1 MERFR
6 LNSPYR
12 MRLNSLST
20 PLIQQSRLD
29 PNTQMRV
36 LTDPLLNISYRR
48 QFEDYEQNLFT
59 EAIGRVEGAAI
70 GAGLGYAAGTIIGS
84 VVSLLVPGD
93 FGAIAVAGAVIGGA
107 AGGASA
113 DYTTFHAVND
123 MFSTVIIDS
132 FKQNP
137 AMGVLNTLAFTGK
150 SMDLLMGG
158 EFIRSTISAAITGND
173 VFENV
178 ARAYGA
184 HEDGRTEYD
193 FSVLREQMGIDL
205 GSFGNT
211 VFDMTGEI
219 LTDPGSWG
227 GITGKLLTRGK
238 AGKAIAESLDEVN
251 SSMKVITK
259 QAMKD
264 PKLMKQL
271 ARSFRHGNK
280 DEILSV
286 MKNMVDKRK
295 TKAINEE
302 VLSKFI
308 SNVQDS
314 AIKNTGYRAYKM
326 FSQIDEAD
334 DFLTANIFRLSNPP
348 IAAWH
353 GLKKSANFINEKW
366 LYNLAPDSKAAEAIS
381 KSMDFIFGNRS
392 KVNFIKE
399 GVVSARKY
407 ISDKYNESKALYKE
421 GTFEYFL
428 ENVLDPTESAYYKD
442 LVKKGNTDIN
452 SPIFNNIRE
461 AYVKHKDEVLAKL
474 KQQTNQN
481 AKRVL
486 EINSEVNKLDKQLEK
501 IMGDKKHR
509 VQLDDELRQEYKKL
523 YDKRKQLEQEFRNI
537 AKQENDVIWQT
548 RVINRTPKDK
558 EFNKILRELKKLASL
573 TRGQMPGEEKQAV
586 KLIKRLVKLI
596 NESDG
601 EQYLDE
607 IMFAYR
613 NQPTLLDFLKKNIDD
628 EIIKEL
634 KETYSD
640 KSSKYI
646 NDLVKSSPK
655 YRQRILLE
663 EIQNLNRLKT
673 DANESKFNI
682 LKEQLGELTT
692 TALKENP
699 TLETFELYKDK
710 EFFSKAMG
718 LINDF
723 KNKYLFDSLKDD
735 EFILKTDIVKQTEID
750 LKKQVKEINKI
761 AKFNNILSSSRLS
774 EFSEFGYY
782 ISKTRN
788 SNDILTEQFRETFN
802 DVVQKLNELSTI
814 SKDTSLKEAV
824 NLINTVVG
832 SYVKVDSGIS
842 QTYRNL
848 KTIKKRLSNIKPDT
862 LLNKVRRKL
871 NLSYQNVSFQKIPN
885 EIYFNEANINK
896 LISEFENFKRFDK
909 YKEAD
914 YNSMIEELKEI
925 KLSREVFEGEAI
937 LDYIDPIVFRDLRFT
952 TLDDIKQYA
961 LHTVRSRYHPL
972 IISNL
977 DEAERII
984 NFSYNLSKQ
993 NITDDKLKTE
1003 FIKFLD
1009 EFKKFINDTKRS
1021 TYEKWSGKKIYSFM
1035 DTINEQ
1041 LEKFQVLQTKFAV
1054 SSMKFEFHFIK
1065 KTYEELIDNVLVSSM
1080 KIKKQ
1085 CLQKLTPFLMGKG
1098 LSLDDISSLEIQY
1111 EGEQFIEK
1119 ISELTEVPVDRLV
1132 EIIPDFSKYR
1142 DAYNNYDDYK
1152 HMLGIMGSCEVS
1164 LDKLSVLISDLKGV
1178 TENQLAWGV
1187 LDDIVYSSNSS
1198 IKNIIDNLNSPM
1210 FDLETV
1216 LSETFNLMSR
1226 NKIILD
1232 IFNGT
1237 DDIMLN
1243 SVIKRVGE
1251 IEQLLDNL
1259 LNSKISRDEFKLSAE
1274 EKMNLIQSVRN
1285 FAYKD
1290 KLIRNKFGFEFKI
1303 KTKDGKF
1310 YYDTSKYSSNFK
1322 VFIDDLTKKI
1332 DSRDIKLHELLNYN
1346 INFVKEIIEEN
1357 KKIDPENISIL
1368 SKLFDNGSDELNK
1381 GLINSLFTEDYTKN
1395 LTLNHILKHIRSNNK
1410 SKKDFFKKNVK
1421 NFKYVVVDT
1430 ETMNLYQG
1438 LLSISYREFFYDNTG
1453 KLIKGKEKVMYLNP
1467 SEIRKDWVEDVET
1480 DSLNEDI
1487 LKSLGIK
1494 RDFSKG
1500 ATRQLH
1506 EYNVG
1511 RVGKSYSMKEML
1523 DELNTIANNDDTFL
1537 VMHNASFDIKQILN
1551 AKYELDHPNKHLFND
1566 EDSFNI
1572 NNDFNFMFTQSK
1584 YDWNVL
1590 DTLDLVDK
1598 YGLVNT
1604 NELTNLDIGKS
1615 NLGFIKEYW
1624 SNGVLK
1630 KTETIGDINNKYV
1643 IKEIF
1648 DTSKDEPIVTFNG
1661 QPLHFAEVDT
1671 ELTQAWLDGIF
1682 SKLGNVSIG
1691 EFNGSIYTDNKYI
1704 DDLINSKRK
1713 FKYKEFSNHFKRTFR
1728 DYKNRNII
1736 PYRELSK
1743 QDQRKID
1750 FMLADLGI
1758 SVDVDNLTKEDI
1770 KELPNEL
1777 QDIFGFPEETM
1788 YHGLDEIIQEK
1799 EITFK
1804 EYFKSVIDKYN
1815 NLSRKGLFTLSD
1827 SSDYNEHLSDIFN
1840 QILNDVSYDNW
1851 VDKEVND
1858 NIRKMIPFLEELL
1871 DRYKKKIISED
1882 PSNLYSE
1889 QSKYIEKITIPKEL
1903 ESLQELIDEYNFL
1916 LQEASAQKNINF
1928 AMTKQKNIAYRQQNT
1943 AEVNMQLTNSF
1954 KYNEPYKILRDI
1966 FRGKSTDDATS
1977 TVKKLAKLFNSN
1989 SNDPA
1994 IKKLNS
2000 LPQIQKLKET
2010 INDMED
2016 NIQWFEEL
2024 SNDISELSPN
2034 YSAHYSVVCQILN
2047 EIDRIIKEKVSGFGL
2062 NVELWKP
2069 TDIEEVLG
2077 IIRAKMTKL
2086 QYMYRGSTD
2095 LTFGN
2100 VQVIYDRIVDRC
2112 EEMLSKGK
2120 LPYLQPSSKFT
2131 NDFYNQLNEF
2141 FLTPLKDS
2149 DGIFKNASGE
2159 IEYTDDVITLQN
2171 LMSDAVRP
2179 IRLILAEVK
2188 STNKLYRANPINI
2201 RNISNK
2207 MVMDLGGG
2215 DNKIQ
2220 KALRPIEL
2228 PLYSNTTLV
2237 YSKPTKGSINDRR
2250 ITNEIFSSLYKDL
2263 EIFDERT
2270 MPITNFESNKLSQMV
2285 SKIAE
2290 AVGFTDE
2297 YILNNMRYANIDTDE
2312 PLSELK
2318 KAMLECL
2325 YNGNFNLLFSSDLI
2339 KALGP
2344 DKLSKLQALA
2354 AEILFINQDTF
2365 KAIKPEKVEQLKN
2378 ILASAIFDNLIFS
2391 RNNRIRNKAQFAYN
2405 EALTEVDATK
2415 HIWQQ
2420 IQKFYTKADGTVNIK
2435 GISKYFATNKHEALV
2450 YIDPTTGYLRKLN
2463 TDNINLL
2470 KTIFEKK
2477 DTIDVSVMSED
2488 SYLKYAS
2495 QHQRREIKSPVFK
2508 FMRDAI
2514 LRNIKI
2520 ASLTFSLPFVVTN
2533 ALAAAIQ
2540 DITSSEG
2547 TINVVSF
2554 TKNFTKAMNEYKM
2567 WKEPYE
2573 VIGSSYVS
2581 YYYRETHKGEVIDW
2595 ADYFGSKDFRNYIE
2609 SLIKDTSSYSDILSN
2624 KSASAIKSE
2633 AEAVLKLLNQY
2644 KDTDI
2649 IKIKQFNEYM
2659 RTASVSGQSAEF
2671 NNRERIYDA
2680 QQKNLEYYKKLYE
2693 ENAEDMRYFIY
2704 NNKPNT
2710 ADAIKQMGFDGKV
2723 PKFKSI
2729 KDEYSW
2735 LKKQQK
2741 LSEDLHYRKN
2751 QLENM
2756 IDKADKEF
2764 YVAWMDKLKL
2774 PKMFLDFNGD
2784 MEVVF
2789 RTTMLKTLID
2799 EGASLDEA
2807 AAEVIKRH
2815 FLYTDKSVAEQYAEF
2830 IIPFISYPLRSLNL
2844 FDELIDDSSFMKMA
2858 YLWDKYSW
2866 GDAEEQ
2872 RKQSDYLTSRKAK
2885 GDIPIGDSLV
2895 KGTNPFTESMMLL
2908 ADPVGSFKNKLNPI
2922 IRTATGISPV
2932 TQLPGISQ
2940 ANNLVQGLQDMSTG
2954 NYTPGQITGLANS
2967 FYRNS
2972 QYFYSK
2978 QPFTTKVKPFY
2989 NNLYTSGG
2997 FSRIAM
3003 NMQPTT
3009 LKNVQYRVGNILY
3022 KRHIM

>member
-20 PLIQQSRLD
+20 PFIQQSRLD

-36 LTDPLLNISYRR
+36 LTDPLLNISYRK

-59 EAIGRVEGAAI
+59 EAVGRVEGAAI

-93 FGAIAVAGAVIGGA
+93 FGAIAIAGATIGGA

-158 EFIRSTISAAITGND
+158 EAIRATISAAITGND
-173 VFENV
+173 MFENI

-205 GSFGNT
+205 GAFGNT

-219 LTDPGSWG
+219 LTDPGAWG

-286 MKNMVDKRK
+286 MKSMVDKRK

-366 LYNLAPDSKAAEAIS
+366 LYNLAPDSKAAETIS
-381 KSMDFIFGNRS
+381 KSMDFIFGNRA

-452 SPIFNNIRE
+452 SPVFNNIRE
-461 AYVKHKDEVLAKL
+461 AYIKHKDEVLSKL

-501 IMGDKKHR
+501 IMGNKKHR
-509 VQLDDELRQEYKKL
+509 VQLDEELRQEYKEL
-523 YDKRKQLEQEFRNI
+523 YNKRKQLEQEFKNI

-548 RVINRTPKDK
+548 RAINRTPKDK

-573 TRGQMPGEEKQAV
+573 TRGKMPGEEKQAV
-586 KLIKRLVKLI
+586 KLIKRLVDLI

-640 KSSKYI
+640 KSSKYT

-663 EIQNLNRLKT
+663 EIQNLDRLKT

-699 TLETFELYKDK
+699 TLETFELYEDK
-710 EFFSKAMG
+710 EFFSKAMS

-761 AKFNNILSSSRLS
+761 AKFNNILSDSRLS

-802 DVVQKLNELSTI
+802 DVVQKLNELNTLSN
-814 SKDTSLKEAV
+814 DTSLKEAV
-824 NLINTVVG
+824 NLINAVVG

-848 KTIKKRLSNIKPDT
+848 KTIKKRLSNIKPNT
-862 LLNKVRRKL
+862 LLDKFLFRFAYYRNFPFQEIPDELYFNKV
-871 NLSYQNVSFQKIPN
+871 
-885 EIYFNEANINK
+885 NINK

-925 KLSREVFEGEAI
+925 KLTHEVFEGEAM
-937 LDYIDPIVFRDLRFT
+937 LDYIDPIVFRDLKFT

-961 LHTVRSRYHPL
+961 LRTIRSSRYHPL

-993 NITDDKLKTE
+993 NIADDKLKTE

-1009 EFKKFINDTKRS
+1009 EFKKFINDTKKTR
-1021 TYEKWSGKKIYSFM
+1021 YEQWTGKKIYSFM

-1041 LEKFQVLQTKFAV
+1041 LEKFQMLQTKFAI

-1085 CLQKLTPFLMGKG
+1085 CLQKLTPFLMSKG

-1142 DAYNNYDDYK
+1142 DVYNNYDDYK
-1152 HMLGIMGSCEVS
+1152 HMLGIMGPCEVS

-1259 LNSKISRDEFKLSAE
+1259 LNSKISRDEFKLIAE

-1290 KLIRNKFGFEFKI
+1290 KLIRSKFGFEFKI

-1322 VFIDDLTKKI
+1322 IFIDDLTKKI

-1346 INFVKEIIEEN
+1346 TTFVKEIIEEN

-1368 SKLFDNGSDELNK
+1368 SELFNNGNDKLNK
-1381 GLINSLFTEDYTKN
+1381 GLINSLFTENYTKN
-1395 LTLNHILKHIRSNNK
+1395 LTLNHILKHVRSNNK

-1438 LLSISYREFFYDNTG
+1438 LLSISYREFFYDKTG
-1453 KLIKGKEKVMYLNP
+1453 KLVKGKEKVMYLNP
-1467 SEIRKDWVEDVET
+1467 SEIRKDWAEDVET
-1480 DSLNEDI
+1480 DSLNENI

-1494 RDFSKG
+1494 RDFSKS

-1523 DELNTIANNDDTFL
+1523 EELNTIANNDDTFL

-1551 AKYELDHPNKHLFND
+1551 AKYELDHPNKHLFSD

-1604 NELTNLDIGKS
+1604 NELTNLNIGKS
-1615 NLGFIKEYW
+1615 SLGFIREYW

-1630 KTETIGDINNKYV
+1630 KTETIGDINNEYV

-1648 DTSKDEPIVTFNG
+1648 DTSKDEPVVTFNG

-1682 SKLGNVSIG
+1682 SKLGNISIG
-1691 EFNGSIYTDNKYI
+1691 EFNESIYTDNKYI

-1713 FKYKEFSNHFKRTFR
+1713 FR
-1728 DYKNRNII
+1728 
-1736 PYRELSK
+1736 
-1743 QDQRKID
+1743 
-1750 FMLADLGI
+1750 
-1758 SVDVDNLTKEDI
+1758 
-1770 KELPNEL
+1770 
-1777 QDIFGFPEETM
+1777 
-1788 YHGLDEIIQEK
+1788 EK
-1799 EITFK
+1799 ETTFK
-1804 EYFKSVIDKYN
+1804 EYFKFVIDKYD
-1815 NLSRKGLFTLSD
+1815 NLSRKGLFTLND

-1840 QILNDVSYDNW
+1840 QILNDVNYGNW

-1858 NIRKMIPFLEELL
+1858 NIKKMIPFLEELL
-1871 DRYKKKIISED
+1871 DRYKKKIIVED
-1882 PSNLYSE
+1882 LSNLYSE
-1889 QSKYIEKITIPKEL
+1889 QSKYIEKVVIPKEL
-1903 ESLQELIDEYNFL
+1903 EPLQELVDEYNFL

-1928 AMTKQKNIAYRQQNT
+1928 AMTKQNNIAYRQQNT

-1966 FRGKSTDDATS
+1966 FRGKSTNDATS
-1977 TVKKLAKLFNSN
+1977 TVKKLAKLFDPK

-2000 LPQIQKLKET
+2000 LPQIKKLKET

-2069 TDIEEVLG
+2069 NDIEEVLG
-2077 IIRAKMTKL
+2077 IVRAKVTKL

-2100 VQVIYDRIVDRC
+2100 VQVIYDRIIDRC

-2159 IEYTDDVITLQN
+2159 VEYTDDVITLQS

-2237 YSKPTKGSINDRR
+2237 YSKPTKGSVNDRR

-2270 MPITNFESNKLSQMV
+2270 MPITNFESNKLSQMI

-2297 YILNNMRYANIDTDE
+2297 YILNNMRYANIDTNE

-2354 AEILFINQDTF
+2354 AEILFINKDTF
-2365 KAIKPEKVEQLKN
+2365 RAIKPEKVEQLKN

-2420 IQKFYTKADGTVNIK
+2420 IQKFYTNVNGDVDVEGIK
-2435 GISKYFATNKHEALV
+2435 RYFATNKHETLV

-2470 KTIFEKK
+2470 KTIFKKK

-2495 QHQRREIKSPVFK
+2495 QHQRREIKSPIFK

-2520 ASLTFSLPFVVTN
+2520 ASLTFSLPFMVTN

-2573 VIGSSYVS
+2573 IIGSSYVS

-2609 SLIKDTSSYSDILSN
+2609 SLVKDPSSYSDILSD

-2633 AEAVLKLLNQY
+2633 AEAILKLLNKY

-2680 QQKNLEYYKKLYE
+2680 QQKNLEYYKKLHE
-2693 ENAEDMRYFIY
+2693 ENSEDMRYFIY

-2710 ADAIKQMGFDGKV
+2710 EDAIKQMGFDGKV
-2723 PKFKSI
+2723 PEFKSI

-2735 LKKQQK
+2735 LKKQQR

-2756 IDKADKEF
+2756 IDRANKEF

-2872 RKQSDYLTSRKAK
+2872 RKKSDYLTSRKAK

-2895 KGTNPFTESMMLL
+2895 KGTNPFTESMMLV
-2908 ADPVGSFKNKLNPI
+2908 ADPVGSFKNKLNPV
-2922 IRTATGISPV
+2922 IRTATGVSPV

-2989 NNLYTSGG
+2989 SNLYTSGG